1 MQLPSSW
8 RHPWLYRAEVAVSAI
23 STVLF
28 AWTLVDPQWIERW
41 FDESPDGGDGSAER
55 WVVGG
60 GFFIAALLAA
70 ALARRERVRHTVSDS
85 VPVTPSP

>member
-1 MQLPSSW
+1 MQTSPSW
-8 RHPWLYRAEVAVSAI
+8 RHPWLFRAEVALSVL

-55 WVVGG
+55 WLVGG
-60 GFFIAALLAA
+60 CFFIAAVLAA
-70 ALARRERVRHTVSDS
+70 ALARRERVRVR
-85 VPVTPSP
+85 VRAAA